1 MSIGSDLAE
10 ARRAAGLTVGQLSAR
25 TRVREALIHAI
36 ERDDFSQCGGDF
48 YARGHIRNISKVVG
62 LDPETMVHKYDESH
76 GGVPL
81 PVRAASVFQAD
92 TPIKIRESRSPNWTT
107 AMAVALAIVVVFG
120 VVKMMGGG
128 DTPTADVRPASV
140 PAVPPPAA
148 SPTGR
153 AVTPNPSRPAAAPA
167 TGKPG
172 DLVVFQ
178 VKAKRSS
185 WLDVTETGGR
195 KLFSGMLEA
204 GKTSVWK
211 AKKGVKVTFGD
222 GGAFLLQVNGKNL
235 GTPGPSGQVLN
246 RSYGASAPQPG

>member
-48 YARGHIRNISKVVG
+48 YARGHIRNIAKVVG
-62 LDPETMVHKYDESH
+62 LDPEAMVHEYDELH

-92 TPIKIRESRSPNWTT
+92 TPIKIRENRSPNWTT

-120 VVKMMGGG
+120 VVKAMGGE
-128 DTPTADVRPASV
+128 DTPTAEVRPASV
-140 PAVPPPAA
+140 PAVPPPSA
-148 SPTGR
+148 SP
-153 AVTPNPSRPAAAPA
+153 PDAP
-167 TGKPG
+167 GKPG
-172 DLVVFQ
+172 PTRRAASLATGERGDQVVFQ

-185 WLDVTETGGR
+185 WIDVRESGGR

-235 GTPGPSGQVLN
+235 GTAGPSGQILN
-246 RSYGASAPQPG
+246 RSYEAPAPQTR

>member
-48 YARGHIRNISKVVG
+48 YARGHIRNIAKVIG
-62 LDPETMVHKYDESH
+62 LDPETMVHRYDELH

-120 VVKMMGGG
+120 VVKMMGGQE
-128 DTPTADVRPASV
+128 TPTAEVRPAAV

-148 SPTGR
+148 SAAPS
-153 AVTPNPSRPAAAPA
+153 PSRQAASLA
-167 TGKPG
+167 TGKKG
-172 DLVVFQ
+172 EMVVFQ
-178 VKAKRSS
+178 VRAERSS
-185 WLDVTETGGR
+185 WIDVTEAGGR

-222 GGAFLLQVNGKNL
+222 GGAFLLRVNGKNL
-235 GTPGPSGQVLN
+235 GTPGPSGQVLT
-246 RSYGASAPQPG
+246 RSYGAPAPRSR

>member
-1 MSIGSDLAE
+1 MSIGSNLAE

-25 TRVREALIHAI
+25 TRVREALIHGI

-48 YARGHIRNISKVVG
+48 YARGHVRNIAKVVG
-62 LDPETMVHKYDESH
+62 LDPEAMVHEYDELH

-128 DTPTADVRPASV
+128 GDDTPATVAHPASA

-148 SPTGR
+148 AVDAFGR
-153 AVTPNPSRPAAAPA
+153 PKVPPVA
-167 TGKPG
+167 GKRVGP
-172 DLVVFQ
+172 VVLQ
-178 VKAKRSS
+178 VKAVRPA
-185 WLDVTETGGR
+185 WLDVRETGGR
-195 KLFSGMLEA
+195 KLFSGMMEE

-211 AKKGVKVTFGD
+211 TKKGVKVTFGD
-222 GGAFLLQVNGKNL
+222 GGAFRLRVNGKNL
-235 GTPGPSGQVLN
+235 GTPGPSGEVLT
-246 RSYGASAPQPG
+246 RSYGASAPEPG